1 MFSTGIKRAY
11 DNACAISGLR
21 IINGGGRA
29 EAQCSRGA
37 VVIAEQLLERLAERR
52 KPSARRD
59 LEAAYSPSK
68 ASTQARPSGVMRKR
82 CFLLLGFSG
91 IVIW

>member
-1 MFSTGIKRAY
+1 MGWGVRSL
-11 DNACAISGLR
+11 DDQ
-21 IINGGGRA
+21 
-29 EAQCSRGA
+29 EPVA

-52 KPSARRD
+52 EPSARRD
-59 LEAAYSPSK
+59 LGAAYSPSK

-91 IVIW
+91 IVISIQPFS